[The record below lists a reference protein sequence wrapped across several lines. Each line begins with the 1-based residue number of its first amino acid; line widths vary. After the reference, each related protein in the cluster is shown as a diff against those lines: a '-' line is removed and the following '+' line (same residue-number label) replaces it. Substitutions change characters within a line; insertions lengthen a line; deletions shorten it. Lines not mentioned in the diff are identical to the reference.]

1 MFIEGLDRK
10 INLMMK
16 TNTFFRKLGRKFK
29 SFLAIGVELNPFVV
43 LILGLLA
50 AATLGMSTIERKSF
64 RTGPMRFQLSSSPTF
79 EKILQCSEIE
89 SASVCFDKHRKN
101 LLKES
106 GPFLSPFG
114 EPQLQTCLSIA
125 SKNPNDISLLL
136 NLQTCYHQ
144 VDIIERAT
152 EFSYALPKTSWWTT
166 IGIFLSISMQL
177 FVAIHSFVV
186 FVMRKREFSII
197 HDSIHRLTQDNYL
210 RLEKERELNS
220 YLSSVSINTNSEL
233 AKLKSKVSE
242 SENVPLEVR
251 KLEENLASLKKQ
263 VYYSNT
269 RMLEAMSKQEREFVL
284 QKKHGYNTTRYYDPS
299 PLTQNSKLDKDK
311 QNDKKKEKEEENSNK
326 TIEKEKKREEH
337 SFDLTTESGREAWK
351 SYIQKSLAFKPKGPL
366 LDKENKSTQ
375 ATPVRLTTNQSSDQ
389 LKSIKNISSWENSPQ
404 KTKNTITSGSALKL
418 AAQSLKDDNILGASV
433 KTLIANT
440 NSDEQSEGKHL
451 GVTSSPL
458 EVSVN
463 DIQQIDKN
471 GRPFRRIFVP
481 GRGWLA
487 AKTFRSE
494 VDSGAIKLVTETET
508 RITTN

>member
-1 MFIEGLDRK
+1 MLIESFDRK
-10 INLMMK
+10 LNFMMR
-16 TNTFFRKLGRKFK
+16 TNAFFRKLGKKFK

-166 IGIFLSISMQL
+166 MGIFLSISMQL
-177 FVAIHSFVV
+177 FVAVHSFVV
-186 FVMRKREFSII
+186 FVMRKREFSDI
-197 HDSIHRLTQDNYL
+197 HDSIHRLNQDNYL

-220 YLSSVSINTNSEL
+220 YLGSVSINTNSEL
-233 AKLKSKVSE
+233 AKLKSKVSDT
-242 SENVPLEVR
+242 ENVSLELK
-251 KLEENLASLKKQ
+251 KLEENLALLKKQ

-269 RMLEAMSKQEREFVL
+269 RLLEAISKQEREFVL
-284 QKKHGYNTTRYYDPS
+284 QKKHSYNTTRYYDPS
-299 PLTQNSKLDKDK
+299 PLTQNSKFDKDK
-311 QNDKKKEKEEENSNK
+311 QNDKKKEKEQDNSNK
-326 TIEKEKKREEH
+326 RTEKEKKREEH

-351 SYIQKSLAFKPKGPL
+351 SYIQKSLAFKPKGNL

-375 ATPVRLTTNQSSDQ
+375 ATQVKVTTNQCSDR

-404 KTKNTITSGSALKL
+404 KTITTTTGSTLTL

-440 NSDEQSEGKHL
+440 NSSEQVDGKHL
-451 GVTSSPL
+451 GTASSPL
-458 EVSVN
+458 EVSIN
-463 DIQQIDKN
+463 DIQQVDKN

-508 RITTN
+508 TIPTN